1 MKRIWESIEQDACG
15 IGTIVNI
22 DGHVDHKVLDDQ
34 KVNYTVD
41 GSYFDIVYNDDF
53 NSITVKK
60 KANYS
65 YLIYVVIGVVGIII
79 VGGIITKK
87 KNMKKEAE

>member
-1 MKRIWESIEQDACG
+1 MMFMLMIKRLIIQ
-15 IGTIVNI
+15 
-22 DGHVDHKVLDDQ
+22 LM
-34 KVNYTVD
+34 
-41 GSYFDIVYNDDF
+41 VYNDDF

-65 YLIYVVIGVVGIII
+65 YLIYVGIGVVGIII